1 MHFEWWGITVGLNS
15 TNINLLAGTP
25 SRDFRAVLSNI
36 FPNNGTAINIVST
49 GIYTLIRNLERIH
62 TGNGVWIKILY
73 NYKSLRWGLQVR
85 QWSSSLNLITFT
97 INTVFNKE
105 VIENPLDDWGK
116 LFIFLIIFLFFVF
129 PHIFSWLF
137 FLFKSVFNFSLAI
150 C

>member
-85 QWSSSLNLITFT
+85 Q
-97 INTVFNKE
+97 
-105 VIENPLDDWGK
+105 
-116 LFIFLIIFLFFVF
+116 
-129 PHIFSWLF
+129 
-137 FLFKSVFNFSLAI
+137 
-150 C
+150 